1 MEEYGTRK
9 PTINIF
15 AAYGGDRTVGVLS
28 RLCSV
33 ATFCKALSVRLS
45 HIFVDVLC
53 SALSPQS
60 DNDQSAKLIPRKE
73 REGTEEDLSWFI
85 SQSYRADY

>member
-1 MEEYGTRK
+1 M
-9 PTINIF
+9 
-15 AAYGGDRTVGVLS
+15 GVLS

-60 DNDQSAKLIPRKE
+60 DNDQSAQLIPRKE
-73 REGTEEDLSWFI
+73 RKGTEEDLSWHI
-85 SQSYRADY
+85 SKPYGADCQYIEPIGHKRGGDASQNDFY

>member
-9 PTINIF
+9 TAINIL
-15 AAYGGDRTVGVLS
+15 AAYGSGRFVGILS

-73 REGTEEDLSWFI
+73 RKGT
-85 SQSYRADY
+85 